1 MMMTSQEI
9 VATYEAMSQIT
20 AQMVAAASAGDW
32 SRLVLLEQQC
42 AAYVTALKES
52 EPPAALEGASRDK
65 KVAAIRKMLADDRQ
79 IRDLTLPWMAK
90 LASLIHSTGTERRL
104 ARAYGNA

>member
-9 VATYEAMSQIT
+9 VATYEAMSNIT
-20 AQMVAAASAGDW
+20 AQMVAAASAADW

-42 AAYVTALKES
+42 ASYVATLKAS
-52 EPPAALEGASRDK
+52 EPPAALEGASREK

-79 IRDLTLPWMAK
+79 IRDLTVPWMAK
-90 LASLIHSTGTERRL
+90 LAGLINSTGTERRL